1 MSERSKVT
9 GRTGGVQRWLILGAI
24 LVVLVV
30 AGLTGRGVWRQIA
43 HLRHLLAT
51 EAELRAQIQH
61 EQNRRQQL
69 EQELR
74 HVSSPGYL
82 EEWARRY
89 GGMVLPG
96 EVLLVVPD
104 SASPTPDQP

>member
-1 MSERSKVT
+1 MAGKSS
-9 GRTGGVQRWLILGAI
+9 GVQRWLILGAI

-30 AGLTGRGVWRQIA
+30 AGLIGRGVWRQIA

-51 EAELRAQIQH
+51 EAELRAQIQY
-61 EQNRRQQL
+61 EQTRQQQL

-74 HVSSPGYL
+74 HVSSPDYP

-104 SASPTPDQP
+104 SAGTTPNQP

>member
-1 MSERSKVT
+1 MAGKGS
-9 GRTGGVQRWLILGAI
+9 GAQRWLILGAI

-30 AGLTGRGVWRQIA
+30 AGLISRGVWRQIA

-51 EAELRAQIQH
+51 EVELRAQIQY
-61 EQNRRQQL
+61 EQTRQQQL

-74 HVSSPGYL
+74 HVSSPDYP

-89 GGMVLPG
+89 GGMVRPG

-104 SASPTPDQP
+104 SASPTPNQP

>member
-1 MSERSKVT
+1 MT
-9 GRTGGVQRWLILGAI
+9 GRSSGAPRWLILGAI

-30 AGLTGRGVWRQIA
+30 AGLVGRGVWRQII

-51 EAELRAQIQH
+51 EAELRAQIQY
-61 EQNRRQQL
+61 EQNRQQQL
-69 EQELR
+69 ERELQ
-74 HVSSPGYL
+74 HVSSPEYP

-89 GGMVLPG
+89 GGMVQPG

-104 SASPTPDQP
+104 SASPTPNQP

>member
-1 MSERSKVT
+1 MT
-9 GRTGGVQRWLILGAI
+9 GRSSGTQWWLILGAI

-30 AGLTGRGVWRQIA
+30 AGLIGRGVWRQIA

-51 EAELRAQIQH
+51 EAELQTQIQH
-61 EQNRRQQL
+61 EQTRQQQL
-69 EQELR
+69 EQELQ
-74 HVSSPGYL
+74 HVSSPEYP

-96 EVLLVVPD
+96 EVLLVLPD
-104 SASPTPDQP
+104 SVTPTPDQP